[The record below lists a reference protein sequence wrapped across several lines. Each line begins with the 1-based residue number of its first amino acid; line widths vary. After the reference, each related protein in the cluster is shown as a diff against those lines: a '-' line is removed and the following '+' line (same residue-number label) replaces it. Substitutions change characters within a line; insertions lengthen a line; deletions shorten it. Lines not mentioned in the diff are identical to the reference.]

1 LITHVKENLKQLT
14 RRLNKGDIEG
24 CMRLIG
30 NCDTAPTFIQA
41 MCMDLQEECVEALV
55 DMVEHPEDKENTI
68 HYLTTQIARYETGL
82 KDEQKKYHRFMFHEP
97 DHSIFTR
104 LGRVK
109 AEYEPRIM
117 LKNLQ
122 YLDMKAAI
130 DSYMTG
136 YKRDRHELHQWLRQV
151 IQTN

>member
-1 LITHVKENLKQLT
+1 
-14 RRLNKGDIEG
+14 
-24 CMRLIG
+24 MRLIG

-55 DMVEHPEDKENTI
+55 DMVEHPEDRENTI
-68 HYLTTQIARYETGL
+68 
-82 KDEQKKYHRFMFHEP
+82 QKKYHRCMFHEP